1 MFMDKEL
8 KKDLEV
14 WKEALNLTKD
24 EVKLIKRHTKG
35 MKMEEFKNLMDMVT
49 IKPNGERVELWFN
62 RNTFTPITLSIYYL
76 NIKSLKFLLEE
87 VWNTSNSNRT
97 RTTSIIAAL
106 PEQKAVYA
114 KKYNFVHSE
123 KQGKKCPNY
132 NVYEKKK
139 KNALF

>member
-8 KKDLEV
+8 KQDLDV
-14 WKEALNLTKD
+14 WVEALNLNAE
-24 EVKLIKRHTKG
+24 EVKLIKRHIKG
-35 MKMEEFKNLMDMVT
+35 MKMGEFRNLLDIVIT
-49 IKPNGERVELWFN
+49 KPDGTKKDLWFN
-62 RNTFTPITLSIYYL
+62 SITFTPITLSIYYL
-76 NIKSLKFLLEE
+76 NIRSLRFLLEE

-97 RTTSIIAAL
+97 RTTDIIVAL
-106 PEQKAVYA
+106 PEQKVKYA

-123 KQGKKCPNY
+123 KQGKPCPNY